1 MSPAGEPQKLRSL
14 RICEAANLIRPDTG
28 TIENHLG
35 ADAVRFTGV
44 LIFDRHRLNQ
54 TADPFKSDH
63 RHVIEA
69 DGSVCGCCT
78 NERYVEARVIEL
90 SIENSTPPKSPSVL
104 TPGST
109 FSASSGLSIRVRPI

>member
-14 RICEAANLIRPDTG
+14 RICETANLIRPDTG
-28 TIENHLG
+28 TIENRLG

-54 TADPFKSDH
+54 TADPFKSDY

-69 DGSVCGCCT
+69 DSSVCGCCT

-90 SIENSTPPKSPSVL
+90 SIEKL
-104 TPGST
+104 H
-109 FSASSGLSIRVRPI
+109 AA

>member
-14 RICEAANLIRPDTG
+14 RICKTADLIRPDPG
-28 TIENHLG
+28 AIENHLG

-54 TADPFKSDH
+54 TADPFKTDH

-69 DGSVCGCCT
+69 DGSVCGGCT
-78 NERYVEARVIEL
+78 NERYVEARIIEL
-90 SIENSTPPKSPSVL
+90 SIEKL
-104 TPGST
+104 H
-109 FSASSGLSIRVRPI
+109 AA